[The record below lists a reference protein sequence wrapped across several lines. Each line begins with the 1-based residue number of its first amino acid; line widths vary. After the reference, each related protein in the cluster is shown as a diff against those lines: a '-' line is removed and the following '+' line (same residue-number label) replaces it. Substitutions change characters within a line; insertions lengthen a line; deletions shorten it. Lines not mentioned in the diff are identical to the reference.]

1 MKTEKTDNEL
11 ISEFM
16 GWERYSRNSFKCPN
30 LYPFNSSLSMG
41 WTTFEENQL
50 QFNTSWDWLMPVV
63 DRILKTWTPTK
74 GTWPYEYNQLANLT
88 LGRSLADVYDV
99 TVIFIKWYNANSQ
112 PLSTH

>member
-1 MKTEKTDNEL
+1 MTKTDNEL
-11 ISEFM
+11 IAEFM

-63 DRILKTWTPTK
+63 EKIA
-74 GTWPYEYNQLANLT
+74 EYRLAYPKETGWVCDCKIVVLHKYLYREVVN
-88 LGRSLADVYDV
+88 
-99 TVIFIKWYNANSQ
+99 FIKWYNSNR
-112 PLSTH
+112 H